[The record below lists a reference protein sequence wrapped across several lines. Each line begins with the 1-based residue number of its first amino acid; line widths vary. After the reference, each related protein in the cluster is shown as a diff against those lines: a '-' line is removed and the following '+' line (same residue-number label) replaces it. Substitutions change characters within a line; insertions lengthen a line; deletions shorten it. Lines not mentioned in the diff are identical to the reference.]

1 MPAQPD
7 RLFLDF
13 QAALA
18 GRYSLELE
26 LGRGGM
32 GVVYLA
38 REVRLDRPVAIKLL
52 PPHHA
57 GDERLRDRF
66 LREARTAAKLSHPH
80 IIPIFA
86 VDEVNE
92 FVFFAMAYV
101 AGETLTGRVRR
112 RGPLAPSEAGRVLRE
127 VAWALAYA
135 HSQGL
140 VHRDVKPD
148 NIMLEEASGRALVA
162 DFGIAGLV
170 TGAAGLDG
178 GEIIG
183 TPEFMS
189 PEQAL
194 GERVDGRSDLYAL
207 GIVGYFALAGRLPF
221 QAEKATEVL
230 ARQVTDRPASL
241 AAAADGAP
249 RKLVHAIERCLAK
262 DPADRPQKGEDLAEQ
277 FGLALERR
285 A

>member
-38 REVRLDRPVAIKLL
+38 REVRLDRSVAIKLL

-162 DFGIAGLV
+162 AFGIAGLV
-170 TGAAGLDG
+170 RGAAGPRAG
-178 GEIIG
+178 HRSVSRKG
-183 TPEFMS
+183 S
-189 PEQAL
+189 PHPAS
-194 GERVDGRSDLYAL
+194 ERRG
-207 GIVGYFALAGRLPF
+207 AGRAARTRARAAARAAGGVAGVR
-221 QAEKATEVL
+221 QA
-230 ARQVTDRPASL
+230 QRPARWRGRPDLRVLDPVHGGFRRL
-241 AAAADGAP
+241 A
-249 RKLVHAIERCLAK
+249 V
-262 DPADRPQKGEDLAEQ
+262 RPV
-277 FGLALERR
+277 RR
-285 A
+285 